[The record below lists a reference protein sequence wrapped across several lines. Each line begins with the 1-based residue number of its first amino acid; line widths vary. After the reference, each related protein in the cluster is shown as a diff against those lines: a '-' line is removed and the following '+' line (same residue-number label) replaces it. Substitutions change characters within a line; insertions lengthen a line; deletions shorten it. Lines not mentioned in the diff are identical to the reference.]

1 MRQYNQHEN
10 QQFSPLV
17 KNGDTSKSM
26 SLNGQTGQSFLCNK
40 MHVKSTQLKKL

>member
-17 KNGDTSKSM
+17 KNGDASKLM
-26 SLNGQTGQSFLCNK
+26 RLNGQTDQSFLRNK